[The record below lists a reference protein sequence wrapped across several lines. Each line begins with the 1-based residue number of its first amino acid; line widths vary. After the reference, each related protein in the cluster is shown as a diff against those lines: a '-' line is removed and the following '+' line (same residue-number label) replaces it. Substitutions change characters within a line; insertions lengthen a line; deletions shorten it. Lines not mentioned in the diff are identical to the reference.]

1 MKVTLKSFSDNL
13 NYNCEKLA
21 ENVSNLT
28 QENSCLKAEIKKAFN
43 LNLDLETKMKIAGN
57 ENLDLND
64 NKNNMNETHERL
76 LKSISQLND
85 EIQSLKN
92 EKLNHSLLQSQQVK
106 GIFIFKLNILFEP
119 INFFFIRVLQLRV
132 CVRKIIVLK
141 KYLRGLTSTI

>member
-1 MKVTLKSFSDNL
+1 
-13 NYNCEKLA
+13 
-21 ENVSNLT
+21 
-28 QENSCLKAEIKKAFN
+28 
-43 LNLDLETKMKIAGN
+43 
-57 ENLDLND
+57 
-64 NKNNMNETHERL
+64 MNETHERL